1 VATPD
6 VTTPDVTTPD
16 VTTPNATAERSSGW
30 DLFRSPVGPVPEPGP
45 LGLDRVA
52 QRAGVHEGTPIFDD
66 VASAWFRESKPVP
79 VPWSQA
85 EPGTTE
91 PPTGSQ
97 TPEER
102 EVASSGPGGYE
113 REAEEPQAP
122 VGPAAD
128 DWGFADAGWKAA
140 EALARP
146 PEGEVTPAGL
156 PRRQPQAQL
165 VPGAADS
172 AAPAAPAATAEPVR
186 SAEAVRGR
194 LASYQRGVREGR
206 QIRHDDRGHD
216 DRGHD
221 DGVDEQGQQH
231 GADEETQ

>member
-1 VATPD
+1 M
-6 VTTPDVTTPD
+6 
-16 VTTPNATAERSSGW
+16 TTPNATAERGSGW
-30 DLFRSPVGPVPEPGP
+30 DLFRSPVSPVPEPGP

-102 EVASSGPGGYE
+102 EVASSVPGGYD
-113 REAEEPQAP
+113 RAAEEPQAP

-128 DWGFADAGWKAA
+128 DWGFADAGWQAA

-146 PEGEVTPAGL
+146 AEGEVTPVGL

-165 VPGAADS
+165 VPGSADV
-172 AAPAAPAATAEPVR
+172 AAPAATAAPVR

-206 QIRHDDRGHD
+206 QIHGEDDGDDRSHD
-216 DRGHD
+216 AGA
-221 DGVDEQGQQH
+221 DEQGQQH